1 MKNILIDIQP
11 FPPLL
16 QKLQEMPDVNIY
28 FKNSPVEIP
37 KDIHFF
43 FGDAIPEEVLENQ
56 KLELI
61 QIGSV
66 GFNQLYGLNLP
77 QRGVRVCN
85 ARGVFDSAI
94 AEWTIAMMIILLRD
108 LPEMLRNQ
116 QQGIWDRDA
125 RFQRE
130 LHGST
135 IGVWGYGG
143 IGRAT
148 ARLAKSFGLKVNV
161 LVRNEIKPRHDIYQV
176 PETGDPQGTL
186 PDHVFTS
193 GEEKEFLSQLD
204 FLIIAVPQTP
214 QTVGMIGEEQLR
226 ALPKTAFVLNP
237 ARGPI
242 IQEEALLRALRENWI
257 AGAALDTHYQYP
269 MPANHPLWHFPNVIM
284 TPHISGS
291 NAGAHY
297 PERIWDIFVQ
307 NVSRFLQEKP
317 LLNELSAEQLNV
329 SIVA

>member
-1 MKNILIDIQP
+1 MKNILIDITP

-16 QKLQEMPDVNIY
+16 QKLQETPKVNVY
-28 FKNSPVEIP
+28 LKNSLVEIP

-43 FGDAIPEEVLENQ
+43 FGDAIPEEVAKNQ
-56 KLELI
+56 NLELI

-77 QRGVRVCN
+77 QRGIRACN
-85 ARGVFDSAI
+85 ARGVFDPAI
-94 AEWTIAMMIILLRD
+94 AEWNIAMMINLLRD
-108 LPEMLRNQ
+108 LPEMFRHQ

-130 LHGST
+130 LRGLT
-135 IGVWGYGG
+135 VGIWGYGG

-161 LVRNEIKPRHDIYQV
+161 LVRNEIKPRQDIYQV
-176 PETGDPQGTL
+176 PETGDPEGIL

-193 GEEKEFLSQLD
+193 DEEKEFLSQLD
-204 FLIIAVPQTP
+204 FLIVAVPQTP
-214 QTVGMIGEEQLR
+214 QTTGMIGEEQLR

-257 AGAALDTHYQYP
+257 AGAALDTHYYYP
-269 MPANHPLWHFPNVIM
+269 MPPEHPLWHFDNVIM

-291 NAGAHY
+291 NSSTNY
-297 PERIWDIFVQ
+297 RERIWDIFVQ
-307 NVSRFLQEKP
+307 NVQRFLKGES
-317 LLNELSAEQLNV
+317 LLNELSAAQLDATV
-329 SIVA
+329 